1 MAVPDS
7 PRRQLTP
14 LEPLVRALESASV
27 LDPVAER
34 AGKTVRGALSGGPV
48 KDALSGTWLGHAL
61 HPMLTDVV
69 IGSFTAASLL
79 DVLAPDADG
88 RASERLIALGLAAYL
103 PTAVAG
109 ANDWADS
116 EAVDDTIRRVG
127 LVHSASNAVGATLYT
142 ASLRARRRGARGRGA
157 ALGFAGM
164 AVMAAGG
171 YLGGHLSFTKGVGPA
186 QTVFDPGPTDWTPAA
201 DASQLP
207 EGRPL
212 RVVVD
217 DTPVLL
223 LRDGE
228 LIFAIHDRCSHRGC
242 SLSEG
247 VLEGSEIVCGCHG
260 SRFDLRNG
268 ALLGG
273 PATSAQPSFQVRV
286 EDGVVRGAPAPARL
300 SRGRLPAVRRRL
312 WRAAADC
319 RARGGLR
326 ACASKDATRADFFP
340 PLDIGLRRPS
350 STPETDT
357 VCTIGTSRA
366 IVRDTGDR

>member
-1 MAVPDS
+1 MAVPDAS
-7 PRRQLTP
+7 RRQLTP
-14 LEPLVRALESASV
+14 LEPLVRALESAEF
-27 LDPVAER
+27 LDPVATQV
-34 AGKTVRGALSGGPV
+34 GKTVRGVLSGGPV

-79 DVLAPDADG
+79 DLLAPGDDG

-116 EAVDDTIRRVG
+116 ESVDDAIRRVG
-127 LVHSASNAVGATLYT
+127 IVHSAGNAIGATLYS
-142 ASLRARRRGARGRGA
+142 ASLQARRRGARGRGA

-164 AVMAAGG
+164 GVMAASG

-186 QTVFDPGPTDWTPAA
+186 QTVFDPGPTDWTAAA

-207 EGRPL
+207 DGRPT
-212 RVVVD
+212 RVIVGD
-217 DTPVLL
+217 SPVLL

-247 VLEGSEIVCGCHG
+247 QVEGTQIVCGCHG

-273 PATSAQPSFQVRV
+273 PATAEQPAFQVRV
-286 EDGVVRGAPAPARL
+286 QDGVVQ
-300 SRGRLPAVRRRL
+300 VRRL
-312 WRAAADC
+312 QPA
-319 RARGGLR
+319 
-326 ACASKDATRADFFP
+326 
-340 PLDIGLRRPS
+340 
-350 STPETDT
+350 
-357 VCTIGTSRA
+357 
-366 IVRDTGDR
+366 